1 MTGMPPRRPQCQ
13 TPPYQEEAGKSRS
26 WGEERRH
33 PTSRPSPSVHSSRPG
48 QPGPAQRR
56 VTLQLTTPICWG
68 VKEGRLQ
75 RGQGPSPRAFCPRP
89 TQGGSLPRGPPPRGQ
104 PRPPAPRASC
114 PGFRSSD
121 RDGRSLGSPTA
132 AGSGL
137 GLQTA
142 ALPGYEAVRPTSPC
156 LLLGAEP
163 GGRRASRPPC
173 FPRPQ
178 PGPPRSARGSPAGRA
193 VNSSA
198 PH

>member
-33 PTSRPSPSVHSSRPG
+33 PTSCPSPSVHSSRPG

-121 RDGRSLGSPTA
+121 TETAVASALPRLRALASDCRQQRCLVTRQCGPPHPACCWGRS
-132 AGSGL
+132 
-137 GLQTA
+137 
-142 ALPGYEAVRPTSPC
+142 
-156 LLLGAEP
+156 P
-163 GGRRASRPPC
+163 GGEGPAGPPASRGHSLALHAQRGAPP
-173 FPRPQ
+173 Q
-178 PGPPRSARGSPAGRA
+178 AGP
-193 VNSSA
+193 
-198 PH
+198 